1 MIDQVSRITNVV
13 KDELAKAAVTSGIDK
28 SFVGF
33 VVGPTGPVPI
43 QTPMGNAMVPS
54 WVVTVTLR
62 TELLGMPPI
71 PSPVLVPG
79 PLPQDEDFRG
89 ATRQALKAAAEERD
103 RLMNPEPLPPNT
115 IPGELVK

>member
-1 MIDQVSRITNVV
+1 MIDQVQRITNVV
-13 KDELAKAAVTSGIDK
+13 KDELAKAAVTNGIDR
-28 SFVGF
+28 SLLGF
-33 VVGPTGPVPI
+33 VVWPTGPVPV
-43 QTPMGNAMVPS
+43 QTPMGTAVVPS

-89 ATRQALKAAAEERD
+89 ATRQALQAAAAERD
-103 RLMNPEPLPPNT
+103 RLMNPEPMPANV
-115 IPGELVK
+115 IKGELVK